1 MCDSSHTHSPP
12 AKQINNTMKK
22 TMQLIKIVGVAALA
36 ATMNV
41 NAGQPA
47 VDAASSTPLVSL
59 ETGYSSEEVWRGA
72 SLGRDEAN
80 AVLSVETQLPADIT
94 LTLGA
99 DYSSADSDVKDEQT
113 DLSAVFSKSVSDYL
127 VSLSYIWYSQDVA
140 VGGGQAQEAGVSV
153 SRSIGPV
160 DVSLTQY
167 LGLVG
172 DNNSYSELAA
182 TYSDDF
188 GSSIVFDFRSE
199 LGYLAQEGQCTHF
212 ETRVSTDIPVT
223 AEIVAVPFVAYSLG
237 LDDSVGVHSDM
248 SNLFF
253 GGIEFKRSF

>member
-47 VDAASSTPLVSL
+47 VDAASSAPLVSL

-72 SLGRDEAN
+72 SLGRDEAS

-99 DYSSADSDVKDEQT
+99 DYSAADSDVKDEQT

-223 AEIVAVPFVAYSLG
+223 AEIVAVLFVS
-237 LDDSVGVHSDM
+237 
-248 SNLFF
+248 
-253 GGIEFKRSF
+253 